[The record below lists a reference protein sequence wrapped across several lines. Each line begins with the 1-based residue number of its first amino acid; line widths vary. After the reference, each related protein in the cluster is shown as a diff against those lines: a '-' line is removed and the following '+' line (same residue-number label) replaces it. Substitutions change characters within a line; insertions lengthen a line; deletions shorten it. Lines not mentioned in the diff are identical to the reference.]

1 MTDASTPRLSVLGS
15 AARTGPIVPADA
27 DEALASQAAGQWQL
41 IWRRFRRHRLA
52 LVGGVVVLAFYLI
65 AALAEFIAPFA
76 PDQNLRRYASAP
88 PQAIHL
94 FDRTGDGSLVWRPHV
109 LGFQSQIDTATRK
122 RTHVIDPEQKHDIAF
137 FTETEPYLLMG
148 LIAMRHKLLAPEQ
161 AGAPF
166 FLLGTDQLGRDLF
179 SRIVHGARVSLTI
192 GLIGVGLSLVFGVL
206 LGGISGY
213 VGGRTDDLIQ
223 RVIEFLQ
230 SLPTIPLWMGL
241 AAAIPAT
248 LPPLMV
254 YFLITVILSVIG
266 WTSLAR
272 EVRGK
277 FIALREE
284 DFITAARLD
293 GTAEMRIITRH
304 MVPSFLSHIIA
315 TVTLAIPSMILAETA
330 LSFLGIGLRPPVVS
344 WGVMLQ
350 DAQSVTALANSPWL
364 LYPGAAIMIVVL
376 AFNFLGDGLRDAA
389 DPYAE

>member
-1 MTDASTPRLSVLGS
+1 MTEAPLRLSRL
-15 AARTGPIVPADA
+15 AEAPRTGPILPPEDLSVAA
-27 DEALASQAAGQWQL
+27 QSAGQWQL
-41 IWRRFRRHRLA
+41 IWRRFRQHRLA
-52 LVGGVVVLAFYLI
+52 LVGGAVVLAFYLV
-65 AALAEFIAPFA
+65 ALLAEFVAPFGA
-76 PDQNLRRYASAP
+76 NENLRRYASAP
-88 PQAIHL
+88 PQEVDL
-94 FDRTGDGSLVWRPHV
+94 FDRDAEGGLIWRPHV
-109 LGFQSQIDTATRK
+109 LGFTSKIDTATRK
-122 RTHVIDPEQKHDIAF
+122 RTQVVDPHVKHDIAF
-137 FTETEPYLLMG
+137 FAEVKPYRLMG
-148 LIAMRHKLLAPEQ
+148 FIPMRHKLLAPENP
-161 AGAPF
+161 GDPF

-192 GLIGVGLSLVFGVL
+192 GLIGVGLSLVIGVL
-206 LGGISGY
+206 LGGISGF

-248 LPPLMV
+248 LSPLAV

-293 GTAEMRIITRH
+293 GTGEMRIITRH

-350 DAQSVTALANSPWL
+350 DAQSVSALANAPWL
-364 LYPGAAIMIVVL
+364 LYPGLAIMIVVL

-389 DPYAE
+389 DPYA

>member
-1 MTDASTPRLSVLGS
+1 MTVKPPFTHRSLLATAP
-15 AARTGPIVPADA
+15 RTGPIAPPVAA
-27 DEALASQAAGQWQL
+27 ALISDTAGQWRL
-41 IWRRFRRHRLA
+41 VWRRFRRHRLA
-52 LVGGVVVLAFYLI
+52 VFGGVIVLAFYLI
-65 AALAEFIAPFA
+65 ALLAEFIAPFG
-76 PDQNLRRYASAP
+76 PNENLRRYASAP
-88 PQAIHL
+88 PQALHFL
-94 FDRTGDGSLVWRPHV
+94 DRDADGGLIWRPHV
-109 LGFQSQIDTATRK
+109 VGFASSIDTATRT
-122 RTHVIDPEQKHDIAF
+122 RIHVPDPDVKHDVAF
-137 FTETEPYLLMG
+137 LAKVEPYHLLGVIPMTRK
-148 LIAMRHKLLAPEQ
+148 LIAPVETA
-161 AGAPF
+161 APF
-166 FLLGTDQLGRDLF
+166 FLLGADKLGRDLL

-192 GLIGVGLSLVFGVL
+192 GLLGVGLSLVIGIF

-213 VGGRTDDLIQ
+213 FGGRTDTVIQ

-241 AAAIPAT
+241 AAAIPAS
-248 LPPLMV
+248 LSPLAV

-277 FIALREE
+277 FLALKEE

-293 GTAEMRIITRH
+293 GTPEMTIIAKH

-344 WGVMLQ
+344 WGVLLQ
-350 DAQSVTALANSPWL
+350 DAQSVTTLANAPWL
-364 LYPGAAIMIVVL
+364 LYPGLAIMIVVL

-389 DPYAE
+389 DPYAD

>member
-1 MTDASTPRLSVLGS
+1 MTEAPPLRLSRL
-15 AARTGPIVPADA
+15 ADAPQTGPILPPEDLSVAA
-27 DEALASQAAGQWQL
+27 QSAGQWRL

-52 LVGGVVVLAFYLI
+52 LVGGAVVLAFYLI
-65 AALAEFIAPFA
+65 ALLAEFIAPFA
-76 PDQNLRRYASAP
+76 PDENLRRYASAP
-88 PQAIHL
+88 PQEVNL
-94 FDRTGDGSLVWRPHV
+94 FDRDADGGLIWRPHV
-109 LGFQSQIDTATRK
+109 LGFESKIDTATRK
-122 RTHVIDPEQKHDIAF
+122 RTHVVDPEVKHDIAF
-137 FTETEPYLLMG
+137 FAEVEPYRLLG
-148 LIAMRHKLLAPEQ
+148 LIPMRHKLLAPENP
-161 AGAPF
+161 GDPF

-192 GLIGVGLSLVFGVL
+192 GLIGVGLSLVIGVL

-248 LPPLMV
+248 LSPLTV

-284 DFITAARLD
+284 DFIIAARLD
-293 GTAEMRIITRH
+293 GTGEMKIITRH

-350 DAQSVTALANSPWL
+350 DAQSVTALANAPWL
-364 LYPGAAIMIVVL
+364 LYPGLAIMIVVL

-389 DPYAE
+389 DPYAQ

>member
-1 MTDASTPRLSVLGS
+1 MTNASPSRLSRL
-15 AARTGPIVPADA
+15 AEAPQTGPILPQED
-27 DEALASQAAGQWQL
+27 LAVAAQSAGQWRL

-52 LVGGVVVLAFYLI
+52 LVGGAVVLAFYLI
-65 AALAEFIAPFA
+65 ALLAEFIAPFGA
-76 PDQNLRRYASAP
+76 NENLRRYASAP
-88 PQAIHL
+88 PQEVNL
-94 FDRTGDGSLVWRPHV
+94 FDRDADGSLIWRPHV
-109 LGFQSQIDTATRK
+109 LGFQSAIDKATRK
-122 RTHVIDPEQKHDIAF
+122 RTHVVDAQVKHDIAF
-137 FTETEPYLLMG
+137 FAEVEPYKLMG
-148 LIAMRHKLLAPEQ
+148 FIPMRHKLLAPENP
-161 AGAPF
+161 GDPF

-192 GLIGVGLSLVFGVL
+192 GLIGVGLSLIIGVL

-248 LPPLMV
+248 LSPLTV

-284 DFITAARLD
+284 DFIIAARLD
-293 GTAEMRIITRH
+293 GTGELRIITRH

-350 DAQSVTALANSPWL
+350 DAQSVTALANAPWL
-364 LYPGAAIMIVVL
+364 LYPGLAIMIVVL

-389 DPYAE
+389 DPYAQ

>member
-1 MTDASTPRLSVLGS
+1 MTGTPLRLSRLAEAPQS
-15 AARTGPIVPADA
+15 GPILPPEDLSIAA
-27 DEALASQAAGQWQL
+27 QSAGQWRL

-52 LVGGVVVLAFYLI
+52 LVGGAVVLAFYLV
-65 AALAEFIAPFA
+65 ALLAEFIAPFGA
-76 PDQNLRRYASAP
+76 NENLRRYASAP
-88 PQAIHL
+88 PQELNL
-94 FDRTGDGSLVWRPHV
+94 FDRDEGGSLIWRPHV
-109 LGFQSQIDTATRK
+109 LGFQSSIDTATRK
-122 RTHVIDPEQKHDIAF
+122 RTHVVDPEVKHDIAF
-137 FTETEPYLLMG
+137 FAEVEPYELMG
-148 LIAMRHKLLAPEQ
+148 FIPMRHKLLAPEK
-161 AGAPF
+161 AGDPF

-192 GLIGVGLSLVFGVL
+192 GLIGVGLSLVIGVL

-223 RVIEFLQ
+223 RMIEFLQ

-248 LPPLMV
+248 LSPLTV

-293 GTAEMRIITRH
+293 GTGEMKIITRH

-350 DAQSVTALANSPWL
+350 DAQSVTALANAPWL
-364 LYPGAAIMIVVL
+364 LYPGLAIMIVVL

-389 DPYAE
+389 DPYAQ

>member
-1 MTDASTPRLSVLGS
+1 MTETPLRLSRLAG
-15 AARTGPIVPADA
+15 APLTGPILPPED
-27 DEALASQAAGQWQL
+27 LAVATQSAGQWRL

-52 LVGGVVVLAFYLI
+52 LVGGAVVLLFYLI
-65 AALAEFIAPFA
+65 ALLAEFIAPFA
-76 PDQNLRRYASAP
+76 PDENLRRYASAP
-88 PQAIHL
+88 PQEVNL
-94 FDRTGDGSLVWRPHV
+94 FDRDADGSLIWRPHV
-109 LGFQSQIDTATRK
+109 LGFDSQIDTATRK
-122 RTHVIDPEQKHDIAF
+122 RTHVVNPEVKHDIAF
-137 FTETEPYLLMG
+137 FAEVAPYRLMG
-148 LIAMRHKLLAPEQ
+148 LIPMRHKLLAPER
-161 AGAPF
+161 AGDPF

-192 GLIGVGLSLVFGVL
+192 GLIGVGLSLVIGVL

-248 LPPLMV
+248 LSPLTV

-293 GTAEMRIITRH
+293 GTPEMRIITRH

-350 DAQSVTALANSPWL
+350 DAQSVTALANAPWL
-364 LYPGAAIMIVVL
+364 LFPGLAIMIVVL

-389 DPYAE
+389 DPYAN